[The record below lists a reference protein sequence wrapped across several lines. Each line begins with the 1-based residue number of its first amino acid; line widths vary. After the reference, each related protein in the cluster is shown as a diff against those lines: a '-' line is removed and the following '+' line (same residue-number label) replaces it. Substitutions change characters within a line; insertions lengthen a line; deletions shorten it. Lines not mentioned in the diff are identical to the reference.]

1 MVGLVQEIID
11 AIYLILSIDGVG
23 VESMKAGGV
32 VVVLLAFRYS
42 VCQS

>member
-1 MVGLVQEIID
+1 MVGFVQEIIN
-11 AIYLILSIDGVG
+11 AKYLILSIDGVG
-23 VESMKAGGV
+23 AESMKAGG